1 MAEKKVILSGDEA
14 LAEGVFAA
22 GVRLG
27 TGYPGTPSTEILEHL
42 SEIGGRAQWA
52 PNEKVAMEV
61 AIGVAFGGGSA
72 AVALKVMK
80 PKSYNE
86 GPEIADYLASGST
99 VLLNIENMDKVS
111 TKRLIDFLLGATHVL
126 GGTMNMVTNTTFVF
140 APKSVGVADLTA
152 NDEIEEATE
161 DAYSEE

>member
-1 MAEKKVILSGDEA
+1 MNFFKRRNNNYVEDPVLYDDEKIWEP
-14 LAEGVFAA
+14 E
-22 GVRLG
+22 
-27 TGYPGTPSTEILEHL
+27 TPSNFDDE
-42 SEIGGRAQWA
+42 
-52 PNEKVAMEV
+52 PEKETKNAS
-61 AIGVAFGGGSA
+61 GVSFGGSSA

-99 VLLNIENMDKVS
+99 VLLNIENLDKVS

-152 NDEIEEATE
+152 EDEPAEMTEEG
-161 DAYSEE
+161 YSEE

>member
-1 MAEKKVILSGDEA
+1 MNFFKKRNNNYVDDSDFYEDEKVWEPETSSFDDEPAEAEK
-14 LAEGVFAA
+14 
-22 GVRLG
+22 
-27 TGYPGTPSTEILEHL
+27 ST
-42 SEIGGRAQWA
+42 S
-52 PNEKVAMEV
+52 
-61 AIGVAFGGGSA
+61 GVAFGGGSA